1 MKRALILP
9 LIIPAVIILLLNFR
23 SNDIQ
28 KETEAADSL
37 HTVDSLHTFADIIQ
51 PGDTMEQ
58 IFNKHGLHMTELSQ
72 IVLGSRAQYNLSR
85 LSIGNTYI
93 FQVDNNQSI
102 QNMQYIID
110 DLSYLDV
117 QRLSEGFL
125 IEKKEVSY
133 ERRIGSLNIS
143 IKNNLVS
150 SMPGTH
156 SEYSRIAL
164 KLSDI
169 YAWDIDF
176 LSDIRNGD
184 SVKIILEELWAGN
197 AFKGYRDIIA
207 AEIINNGKSHKAY
220 RFENEEFSGYYD
232 AEGKSLRKTLLRSP
246 LKFSR
251 ISSYFSKSRL
261 HPILRIYRPHLGVDY
276 SAPAGTPVS
285 AAGDGK
291 VVFAGHKGQYGKMV
305 RIKHRGGFETFYG
318 HLSRIPG
325 KMKRGREVS
334 QGDIIGYVGKT
345 GLATG
350 PHLDY
355 RIKQNGIFVN
365 PLKVELPHGKSIP
378 ETMIADFKKLT
389 HSVNI
394 MLSSLPRP
402 VLALSG
408 NNEATRL

>member
-9 LIIPAVIILLLNFR
+9 LIIPAIIILLLNLR
-23 SNDIQ
+23 STDDFQ
-28 KETEAADSL
+28 KESETADNL
-37 HTVDSLHTFADIIQ
+37 HTVADIIQ
-51 PGDTMEQ
+51 PGETMEQ
-58 IFNKHGLHMTELSQ
+58 IFNKHGLNMTELSE
-72 IVLGSRAQYNLSR
+72 IVQGSRAQYNLSR
-85 LSIGNTYI
+85 LSVGNTYI
-93 FQVDNNQSI
+93 FQVDDNQSI

-110 DLSYLDV
+110 DLSFLDV
-117 QRLSEGFL
+117 KRLPEGFL

-143 IKNNLVS
+143 IKNNLAS
-150 SMPGTH
+150 SMPDTH

-197 AFKGYRDIIA
+197 AFKGYGDIIA
-207 AEIINNGKSHKAY
+207 SEFINNGKSHKAY
-220 RFENEEFSGYYD
+220 RFENEEFSDYYD

-251 ISSYFSKSRL
+251 ISSYFSKNRL

-276 SAPAGTPVS
+276 SAAAGTPVS

-291 VVFAGHKGQYGKMV
+291 VVFAGYKGQYGKMV
-305 RIKHRGGFETFYG
+305 KIKHRGGFETFYG
-318 HLSRIPG
+318 HLSRIPRH
-325 KMKRGREVS
+325 MKRGRQVS
-334 QGDIIGYVGKT
+334 QDDIIGYIGET

-355 RIKQNGIFVN
+355 RIKLNGRFVN
-365 PLKVELPHGKSIP
+365 PLKVVLPHGKSIP
-378 ETMIADFKKLT
+378 ENMIADFKKLT

>member
-1 MKRALILP
+1 MKLALILSF
-9 LIIPAVIILLLNFR
+9 IITAIIIFLLNIRNTDFQ
-23 SNDIQ
+23 N
-28 KETEAADSL
+28 ETEAADSF
-37 HTVDSLHTFADIIQ
+37 HTVADIIQ
-51 PGDTMEQ
+51 PGETMER
-58 IFNKHGLHMTELSQ
+58 IFNKHGLNMTELSE
-72 IVLGSRAQYNLSR
+72 IVQGSRTQYNLSS

-93 FQVDNNQSI
+93 FQIDNNQSI

-110 DLSYLDV
+110 DLSFLDV
-117 QRLSEGFL
+117 KRLSEGFL
-125 IEKKEVSY
+125 IEKKKVSY
-133 ERRIGSLNIS
+133 ERKIGSLNIS

-150 SMPGTH
+150 SMPDTH

-197 AFKGYRDIIA
+197 AFKGYGDIIA
-207 AEIINNGKSHKAY
+207 ADFINNGKSHKAY

-232 AEGKSLRKTLLRSP
+232 AEGKSLKKTLLRSP

-276 SAPAGTPVS
+276 AAPANTPVS

-291 VVFAGHKGQYGKMV
+291 VVFAGYKGQYGKMV
-305 RIKHRGGFETFYG
+305 RLKHRGGYQTFYG
-318 HLSRIPG
+318 HLSKIPG
-325 KMKRGREVS
+325 QMKLGREVS

-355 RIKQNGIFVN
+355 RIKLNGSFVN

-378 ETMIADFKKLT
+378 ETMIADFKNLII
-389 HSVNI
+389 SANI
-394 MLSSLPRP
+394 ILSSLPRP